1 MRTHLKFGAAL
12 LSAALLA
19 TATQAIAGDPLHTT
33 NLGGFQTLGT
43 TTQFTE
49 FSSYPDGKI
58 TALGNS
64 HVFGAVQVTG
74 DNLKILGENTN
85 PFFNLSSTL
94 ASLTRDELIFDISGY
109 SNLLGV
115 YTNNLYFVSDQSIT
129 IYTNLGS
136 KEFILP
142 SSISSEDNV
151 FNGFA
156 VPLGNYFTGFK
167 FKAVDESTMPGIAG
181 FSLGTSCEMRS
192 CPPTGGG
199 GSNTP
204 PCDHIGGCT
213 PTAVPEPTTWALIIL
228 GFGAIGSALRAAR
241 RRAGLRPA

>member
-33 NLGGFQTLGT
+33 NFAGFLTLGT

-49 FSSYPDGKI
+49 FSVYPKNKA

-64 HVFGAVQVTG
+64 HSFGAAQVTG
-74 DNLKILGENTN
+74 DNLKILGEDTN
-85 PFFNLSSTL
+85 PFSNLTSTL
-94 ASLTRDELIFDISGY
+94 VSFTRDDLLFEISGN
-109 SNLLGV
+109 SNLLAI
-115 YTNNLYFVSDQSIT
+115 YTNNLNFSADQSIT
-129 IYTNLGS
+129 IYTFMGK

-142 SSISSEDNV
+142 SSIASEGNI

-156 VPLGNYFTGFK
+156 VPLGDYFTGFK
-167 FKAVDESTMPGIAG
+167 FKSVDESTLPGIAG

-192 CPPTGGG
+192 CLPTGGG
-199 GSNTP
+199 GGGL
-204 PCDHIGGCT
+204 PCDRIGGCT
-213 PTAVPEPTTWALIIL
+213 PTAVPEPGTWALMIL
-228 GFGAIGSALRAAR
+228 GFGVVGSALRAAR
-241 RRAGLRPA
+241 RLGGLARI